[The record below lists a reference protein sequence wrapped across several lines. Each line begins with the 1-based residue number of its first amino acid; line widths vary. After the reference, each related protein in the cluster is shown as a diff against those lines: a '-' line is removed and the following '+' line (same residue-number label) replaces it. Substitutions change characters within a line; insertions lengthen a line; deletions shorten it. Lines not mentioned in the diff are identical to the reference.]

1 MCSTKSC
8 QTRVFLD
15 CTGMS
20 HRTVLTNFAGKF
32 GWSTVE
38 TLCVPNFFTK
48 TNILYQSS
56 QRTVLRHWKYYQLQ
70 MYWLWVLQSTHKSW
84 LTVHFTK
91 FLSISCILITNPY
104 IACECFIISFLL
116 ASDHVYWMKCK
127 SLHLKEYYVVAV
139 LTLVGICNAAVSVL
153 QKIWKNDSVKDLN
166 HRLADSITWIEVV
179 VIPYTKADCL
189 LWRCWILYS

>member
-1 MCSTKSC
+1 MYDSAYKIYYHSC
-8 QTRVFLD
+8 VVLNHARQGYFRIVPEWVIAQCWLILQVNLDDQLWKLFVFPTSLP
-15 CTGMS
+15 
-20 HRTVLTNFAGKF
+20 K
-32 GWSTVE
+32 
-38 TLCVPNFFTK
+38 
-48 TNILYQSS
+48 LYKSS

-91 FLSISCILITNPY
+91 FLSISCILIINPY

-153 QKIWKNDSVKDLN
+153 QWYKRMTKWKIWIID
-166 HRLADSITWIEVV
+166 
-179 VIPYTKADCL
+179 
-189 LWRCWILYS
+189 